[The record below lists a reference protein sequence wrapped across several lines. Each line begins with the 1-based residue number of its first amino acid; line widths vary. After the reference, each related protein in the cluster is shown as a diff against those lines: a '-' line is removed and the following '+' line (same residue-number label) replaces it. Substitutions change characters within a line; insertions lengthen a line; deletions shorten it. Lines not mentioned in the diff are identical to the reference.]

1 MFIFKVTIYGGRF
14 LTCYLPENSEV
25 KMLKI
30 EENKVVTFE
39 YTLKNDR
46 GEILDTS
53 SNHAPLVYIHGTGN
67 IIPGLESELEGKQIG
82 DKFQAVI
89 APEDAYGIRMDELV
103 QKIDREKLAHLD
115 AIEVGMQLQAY
126 DEEGMQILTI
136 VEVTDKD
143 VTLDGNHPLAGERLH
158 FDVEVTGI
166 REATEEEAMFGLNNG
181 HGCGGGCSCGD
192 DCCGC

>member
-1 MFIFKVTIYGGRF
+1 
-14 LTCYLPENSEV
+14 
-25 KMLKI
+25 MLKI

-39 YTLKNDR
+39 YTLKNDN
-46 GEILDTS
+46 GDILDS
-53 SNHAPLVYIHGTGN
+53 SENHAPLVYIHGTGN

-82 DKFQAVI
+82 DKFHATI
-89 APEDAYGIRMDELV
+89 APEDAYGIRYEELV
-103 QKIDREKLAHLD
+103 QKIEREKLSHLD
-115 AIEVGMQLQAY
+115 TIEVGMQLQAY
-126 DEEGMQILTI
+126 DEEGMQILT
-136 VEVTDKD
+136 VKEVTDTD

-181 HGCGGGCSCGD
+181 HGGCGGGCSCGD

>member
-1 MFIFKVTIYGGRF
+1 
-14 LTCYLPENSEV
+14 
-25 KMLKI
+25 MLKI

-39 YTLKNDR
+39 YTLKNDN
-46 GEILDTS
+46 GDILDS
-53 SNHAPLVYIHGTGN
+53 SENHAPLVYIHGSGN
-67 IIPGLESELEGKQIG
+67 IIPGLESELEGKHIG
-82 DKFQAVI
+82 DKFQATI
-89 APEDAYGIRMDELV
+89 APEDAYGIRYDELV

-115 AIEVGMQLQAY
+115 TIEIGMQLQAY

-136 VEVTDKD
+136 VEVSDKD

-181 HGCGGGCSCGD
+181 HGGCGGGCTCGD